1 MRTIAEAI
9 ADEVVYH
16 LRNPKAGKSAIG
28 WYDTALKAAKANYA
42 SIFPELR
49 TDRNAEMLFDAIWG
63 ITSQGN
69 DVFSNSVFGARVY
82 QIVRGGGASLPDAVS
97 ALSGSFGG
105 ETVAI
110 ENNLLKLH
118 ELLGRNGYD
127 AMRTFFNTK
136 GSVSQLN
143 ARLRKD
149 QTLFFKGKPLKID
162 GQADQI
168 VTGWMV
174 FGPKIGS
181 FINNLHGDYSTLT
194 ADLWFT
200 RSWNRILGYA
210 FVHAP
215 ALEAAQY
222 QKFIS
227 ALVTERNAA
236 RDDFV
241 GAIPADFEPGE
252 DARTMSDADLD
263 RVLTDPYYALQF
275 AADLESAFRKGGYKK
290 KSTLRRAAKVWV
302 ENRTQ
307 PEAAP
312 RTDLERSFQQ
322 STAELAQKIVRR
334 RSGQKIT
341 IADIQ
346 AALWFYEKDDLFGP
360 LGGTNKKSE
369 GADYASA
376 SDELVRVYRRGNLYL
391 NTTDKRYVYGGR
403 GSYLDTFD
411 PDRVDDSI
419 ALMREYD
426 KSPVEGAKF
435 QLEDRGA
442 DIEIT
447 NNASLEARPDLA
459 RAAVGRMVD
468 VARARGVALIVSP
481 KVRRGTKARAAIE
494 ALYQDLGFGAP
505 NADGE
510 MRMQPEGSITRSA
523 DRDRAE
529 VESIFDGLAKR
540 GLARKRAQDAL
551 ESRPDAAIID
561 YVEKNFL
568 DLLERLEES
577 GKVAINCE

>member
-1 MRTIAEAI
+1 
-9 ADEVVYH
+9 
-16 LRNPKAGKSAIG
+16 
-28 WYDTALKAAKANYA
+28 
-42 SIFPELR
+42 
-49 TDRNAEMLFDAIWG
+49 
-63 ITSQGN
+63 
-69 DVFSNSVFGARVY
+69 
-82 QIVRGGGASLPDAVS
+82 
-97 ALSGSFGG
+97 
-105 ETVAI
+105 
-110 ENNLLKLH
+110 
-118 ELLGRNGYD
+118 
-127 AMRTFFNTK
+127 MRTFFNTK